1 MKSGG
6 GLVVNAVCCLSSRLR
21 PCLKDIHRE
30 GSTGSGATRNGSG
43 GGQSEGWDGWTV
55 GRKRK
60 DAWKACL
67 WQKAYNN
74 QTEV

>member
-6 GLVVNAVCCLSSRLR
+6 GLVVNAVCSLSSRLR

-43 GGQSEGWDGWTV
+43 GGWAV
-55 GRKRK
+55 GRVGWMDGRK
-60 DAWKACL
+60 KKEGRLEGLSVAKGLQQPD
-67 WQKAYNN
+67 
-74 QTEV
+74 